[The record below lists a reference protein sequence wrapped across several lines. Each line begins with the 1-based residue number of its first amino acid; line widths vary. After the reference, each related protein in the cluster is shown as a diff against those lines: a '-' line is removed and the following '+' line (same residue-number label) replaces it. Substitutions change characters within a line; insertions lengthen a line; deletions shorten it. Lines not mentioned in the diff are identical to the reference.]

1 MVNFEEKCT
10 IAQFGS
16 SEFGKIIMNHQK
28 VHFVASTK
36 SHDFVKLTAIT
47 NKAKM
52 NLQNVLNQNQKRPY
66 SVLVFNPI
74 QKFIRYTNC
83 KHVLQYKPKFSS
95 IKSMIEAYKRFIQN
109 MTNSL
114 VQTISNQHKP
124 LLFLAKFHMVQNKP
138 NFVKLKQRETQIQT
152 KPIDHI
158 ITHYWI
164 DITCLTIQSPNFI
177 HKLFISSN

>member
-28 VHFVASTK
+28 LHFVASTK

-74 QKFIRYTNC
+74 QKFIQYQ
-83 KHVLQYKPKFSS
+83 LQ
-95 IKSMIEAYKRFIQN
+95 
-109 MTNSL
+109 TCSL
-114 VQTISNQHKP
+114 VQSTNPS
-124 LLFLAKFHMVQNKP
+124 FL
-138 NFVKLKQRETQIQT
+138 
-152 KPIDHI
+152 
-158 ITHYWI
+158 
-164 DITCLTIQSPNFI
+164 QS
-177 HKLFISSN
+177 KV